1 GIKLLY
7 SQSAIFDVKK
17 KMNYEKFYAS
27 RVSIMRPSDIR
38 ELLKWSLDKSVI
50 SFAGGLPDPKLLP
63 KSFELEG
70 LFEYLMMK
78 NEYAFQYGETEGVN
92 ELKKE
97 VIRFSKKYGGIN
109 ANEDEVIITTGS
121 QQALDIVSRLFID
134 RGNYVIVELPTYLA
148 ALQVFNLSEPQYV
161 GIPMDDNGMRT
172 DTLERKLKELNSE
185 GISPKFVYTVPTCQ
199 NPSGTSMTV
208 DRRRHL
214 LELASKYDFLIIEDD
229 PYGYITFGDEKM
241 ERIKAMDNEGRVI
254 YLSTF
259 SKIFSPGLR
268 VGWAIANEE
277 LIRSFAIAKQGM
289 DLSTSPVSQ
298 YIALFAMEKGIIE
311 KRIPI
316 LIREYKKKRDIM
328 LQSLEDNMPKETK
341 WTKPIG
347 GMFVFVWLKDAIDTK
362 LMLEKAIKNYKVSY
376 VPGKSFFVDGT
387 GKNTMR
393 LNFSYPSEEQI
404 REGIHRLSNLIK
416 AEYNNSF

>member
-1 GIKLLY
+1 M
-7 SQSAIFDVKK
+7 D
-17 KMNYEKFYAS
+17 YEKFYAS

-70 LFEYLMMK
+70 CFEYLMAK
-78 NEYAFQYGETEGVN
+78 NEYAFQYGETEGVV

-97 VIRFSKKYGGIN
+97 VVRFSKKYGNID
-109 ANEDEVIITTGS
+109 AKEDEVIITTGS
-121 QQALDIVSRLFID
+121 QQALDIISRLFID
-134 RGNYVIVELPTYLA
+134 KGDYVVVELPTYLA
-148 ALQVFNLSEPQYV
+148 ALQVFNLSEPKYV
-161 GIPMDDNGMRT
+161 GIQMDEKGMRT
-172 DTLERKLKELNSE
+172 DILEDKLRELRSN

-199 NPSGTSMTV
+199 NPSGTSMSM
-208 DRRRHL
+208 DRRKHL

-229 PYGYITFGDEKM
+229 PYGYITFGDERV
-241 ERIKAMDNEGRVI
+241 ERIKAMDKEGRVI

-268 VGWAIANEE
+268 VGWVIASEE
-277 LIRSFAIAKQGM
+277 LIRSIAIAKQGM

-316 LIREYKKKRDIM
+316 LVREYKKKRDVM
-328 LQSLEDNMPKETK
+328 LQSLENYMPRETR

-347 GMFVFVWLKDAIDTK
+347 GMFIFVWLKDMLDTK

-376 VPGKSFFVDGT
+376 VPGKSFFIDGS

-404 REGIHRLSNLIK
+404 REGIRRLSNLIK
-416 AEYNNSF
+416 EEYGSIS

>member
-1 GIKLLY
+1 
-7 SQSAIFDVKK
+7 
-17 KMNYEKFYAS
+17 MNYEKFYAS

>member
-1 GIKLLY
+1 M
-7 SQSAIFDVKK
+7 KK